1 MGTVAS
7 IFLGSQFTEIL
18 KYRQAFKLTFIT
30 LVILTV
36 TESMDKS
43 KKMLLS
49 EDMDVQ
55 KMCKSCKYSL
65 FQFWETMFVQQ

>member
-1 MGTVAS
+1 
-7 IFLGSQFTEIL
+7 
-18 KYRQAFKLTFIT
+18 
-30 LVILTV
+30 
-36 TESMDKS
+36 MDKS

>member
-1 MGTVAS
+1 
-7 IFLGSQFTEIL
+7 
-18 KYRQAFKLTFIT
+18 
-30 LVILTV
+30 
-36 TESMDKS
+36 MDKS

-65 FQFWETMFVQQ
+65 FQFWETMFVQQQQCPAAWFMLLHMFGKTNA

>member
-1 MGTVAS
+1 MGTVAR

-55 KMCKSCKYSL
+55 KN
-65 FQFWETMFVQQ
+65 V